1 MDLSAWRPLNLLG
14 TFQFAFFVA
23 RTDVFPAEV
32 RQALAAII
40 ALTVW
45 LLPGAESFQ
54 VAIITILNY
63 LVGLGNFNHIV
74 AGSTMLFHL
83 VSMRALSW
91 DSYSFFLRSNFA
103 GKYHCRSFRSG
114 GAGSC
119 AGACRPVVKL
129 RGSVLRFF
137 QYVPTG
143 LAVL

>member
-1 MDLSAWRPLNLLG
+1 MFSCLSAWRPLNLLG

-32 RQALAAII
+32 RQALAAIGAAHAGASVGIVFVKAIFAGWII
-40 ALTVW
+40 ALLVW

-54 VAIITILNY
+54 VAIIIILTY

-91 DSYSFFLRSNFA
+91 THISFISSFQLRWEISLQEF
-103 GKYHCRSFRSG
+103 
-114 GAGSC
+114 
-119 AGACRPVVKL
+119 P
-129 RGSVLRFF
+129 
-137 QYVPTG
+137 
-143 LAVL
+143 